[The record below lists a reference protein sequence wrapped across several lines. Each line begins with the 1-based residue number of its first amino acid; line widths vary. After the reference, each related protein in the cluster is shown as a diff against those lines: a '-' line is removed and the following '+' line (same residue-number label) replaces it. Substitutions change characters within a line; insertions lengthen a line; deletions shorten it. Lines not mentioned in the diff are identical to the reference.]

1 MPALEMSLPVK
12 TKLTTN
18 MYNNFF
24 IVVAGPFCL
33 VWQCYRVFNIANI
46 HTTVIRLKVRL
57 QLPYVHWITRN
68 TKQSEYQHVR
78 QSINQPINQSININ
92 TSINRSILIHQS
104 ININT
109 SINILIKKSI
119 NQYIN
124 QLINMSVM
132 YMISQT
138 FNQHTKQSIN
148 LSTNQSVSQSNN
160 QTCFRLTL
168 IFESKKCMWWHN
180 YIVHAIM

>member
-1 MPALEMSLPVK
+1 MPALEMSLPAK
-12 TKLTTN
+12 MKLTTN

-46 HTTVIRLKVRL
+46 HTTVIHLKVKL
-57 QLPYVHWITRN
+57 QLHYVHWITRN
-68 TKQSEYQHVR
+68 TKQSENQHVR
-78 QSINQPINQSININ
+78 QSINQSININ

-148 LSTNQSVSQSNN
+148 VSINQSFSQSDN
-160 QTCFRLTL
+160 QICIRLTL
-168 IFESKKCMWWHN
+168 IFESKKM
-180 YIVHAIM
+180 YVMT